1 MRATAARLAPR
12 THASVLT
19 ISHHSVLCPLRKEKC
34 ARRGAYTPFP
44 FMNGVLELLS
54 APLVRYVA
62 NSPEVRGFVD
72 RAEAAVAARKAAG
85 WGMSLK
91 KGQRGPRVWRQNEDV
106 ALGFWV
112 SRAERKVRE
121 HQHSTMTMTFTPHAL
136 HLTPPL
142 APPPP
147 LSG

>member
-1 MRATAARLAPR
+1 
-12 THASVLT
+12 
-19 ISHHSVLCPLRKEKC
+19 
-34 ARRGAYTPFP
+34 
-44 FMNGVLELLS
+44 MNGVLELLS

-136 HLTPPL
+136 HLTPRL

>member
-1 MRATAARLAPR
+1 
-12 THASVLT
+12 
-19 ISHHSVLCPLRKEKC
+19 
-34 ARRGAYTPFP
+34 
-44 FMNGVLELLS
+44 MNGVLELLS

-112 SRAERKVRE
+112 SRAERKVRAQRSA
-121 HQHSTMTMTFTPHAL
+121 QHPIDNGLYTSRPSSHASPRSSSPSLRVTST
-136 HLTPPL
+136 
-142 APPPP
+142 
-147 LSG
+147 

>member
-1 MRATAARLAPR
+1 
-12 THASVLT
+12 
-19 ISHHSVLCPLRKEKC
+19 
-34 ARRGAYTPFP
+34 
-44 FMNGVLELLS
+44 MNGVLELLS

-112 SRAERKVRE
+112 SRAERKVRA
-121 HQHSTMTMTFTPHAL
+121 HQRHT
-136 HLTPPL
+136 
-142 APPPP
+142 APN
-147 LSG
+147 